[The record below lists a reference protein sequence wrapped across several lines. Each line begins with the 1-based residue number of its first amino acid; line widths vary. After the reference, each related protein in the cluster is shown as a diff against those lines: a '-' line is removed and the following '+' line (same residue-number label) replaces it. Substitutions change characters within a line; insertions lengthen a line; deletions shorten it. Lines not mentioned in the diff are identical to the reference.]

1 MELIYALVSAI
12 FTDNTFLPRNFKPLI
27 IICSPA
33 YVGSGGQAA
42 VFFFFLLL
50 FFCGAALDI

>member
-1 MELIYALVSAI
+1 MHL
-12 FTDNTFLPRNFKPLI
+12 FLLYIQIMLSNPLI

-33 YVGSGGQAA
+33 YVGSGRQAGA
-42 VFFFFLLL
+42 GLL